1 MIRRFLFSLLAFSL
15 AVLSAA
21 HAHAQTTERDRDTYN
36 PATNLGDITGQVRF
50 AGALTPA
57 QNVRVSLE
65 RVGGGQIDQMATD
78 NRGRF
83 RFAQL
88 QRGQYVVNVSAECH
102 RPERRQVELLVIFR
116 SYLDVEL
123 APDTTSP
130 DCASSARGG
139 FAPASSVDAR
149 VPEEARKEYDR
160 ASASLAKGK
169 QEDGL
174 AHLRRAIELYP
185 DFFAAHMLTASAHT
199 KAGRLEAAE
208 EALERA
214 AQIDARSA
222 AALVSLGEVRRR
234 LKKTAEAEESLDAAL
249 KLEEASWQ
257 AHLALGRLYLD
268 SDRARSAAPHIG
280 RALQLKPDFADNH
293 LFAGNL
299 LLKLNEPARALVEY
313 EEYLRLA
320 PSGDY
325 AAPTRELIGKLR
337 KAVGERKED

>member
-1 MIRRFLFSLLAFSL
+1 MFRRFLFSLLAFSL
-15 AVLSAA
+15 AALSAA
-21 HAHAQTTERDRDTYN
+21 GARAQTTERDRDTYN
-36 PATNLGDITGQVRF
+36 PATNTGDITGQVRF
-50 AGALTPA
+50 AGALAPA

-65 RVGGGQIDQMATD
+65 RVGGGAIDQMATD

-88 QRGQYVVNVSAECH
+88 PRGQYVVNVTAECQQ
-102 RPERRQVELLVIFR
+102 PERRQVELLVIFR

-123 APDTTSP
+123 RPDRSSP
-130 DCASSARGG
+130 NCAGG
-139 FAPASSVDAR
+139 AAASAPASSVDAR

-169 QEDGL
+169 EEDGL
-174 AHLRRAIELYP
+174 ARLRHAVELYP
-185 DFFAAHMLTASAHT
+185 DFYAAHMLLASAHT
-199 KAGRLEAAE
+199 KAGRLAEAEA
-208 EALERA
+208 ALERA
-214 AQIDARSA
+214 SQIDPRSS
-222 AALVSLGEVRRR
+222 AALVALGEVRRR
-234 LKKTAEAEESLDAAL
+234 LKKAAGAEEALDAAL

-268 SDRARSAAPHIG
+268 TDRARNAAPHIG
-280 RALQLKPDFADNH
+280 RALQLKPDFPDGH

-299 LLKLNEPARALVEY
+299 LLKLNEPARALAEY

-325 AAPTRELIGKLR
+325 AAPTRELVGKLR
-337 KAVGERKED
+337 KAVAERKND